1 MFHFKVDIQKKF
13 AISEKQCE
21 IINIFL
27 LQQYLVKIFFC
38 FVEKI
43 KVMSDSRLAL

>member
-13 AISEKQCE
+13 AISEKLCE

-27 LQQYLVKIFFC
+27 LQQYLIINIFASC
-38 FVEKI
+38 
-43 KVMSDSRLAL
+43 